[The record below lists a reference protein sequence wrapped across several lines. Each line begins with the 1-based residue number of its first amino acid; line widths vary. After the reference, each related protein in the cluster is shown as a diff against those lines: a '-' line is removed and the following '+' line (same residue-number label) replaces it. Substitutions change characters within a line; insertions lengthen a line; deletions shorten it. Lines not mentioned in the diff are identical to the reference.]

1 MFPCIKERF
10 SRWSSALEIFTIM
23 SGLARIH
30 PEPVLFAYF
39 MFQKSRRCLNIV
51 QTLNLVTASCM
62 KKTWQQFLT
71 NIHLEIGIDDN
82 ILK

>member
-1 MFPCIKERF
+1 
-10 SRWSSALEIFTIM
+10 M
-23 SGLARIH
+23 SGYAGTQLV
-30 PEPVLFAYF
+30 PVLFAYF
-39 MFQKSRRCLNIV
+39 MFQQSWRCLNIV
-51 QTLNLVTASCM
+51 QTLNLVTASCV